1 MPPDPVRESP
11 RWLRERAAMVDH
23 LRVHHQ
29 IRDERVLA
37 AMATVPR
44 HLFVPEALQGLAYG
58 DHALPIAAGQTIS
71 QPAMVAR
78 QSELLGLK
86 PGDRVLEVGAGSGYQ
101 TAVLAALVAQV
112 FSLERIPELAREADR
127 RLRALAI
134 ANATVRC
141 FDGTLGWSAFAPF
154 QAILVTAGAP
164 RIPQPLLDQLEIGG
178 QLVIPV
184 GPTSPTGQDG
194 PQRLLR
200 VTRTTEGSDITDF
213 GPCQFVPLIGKFA
226 WEK

>member
-1 MPPDPVRESP
+1 MPPDSLRESP
-11 RWLRERAAMVDH
+11 RWLRERTAMVDH
-23 LRVHHQ
+23 LRTHHQ

-37 AMATVPR
+37 AMATIPR

-78 QSELLGLK
+78 QTELLDLQS
-86 PGDRVLEVGAGSGYQ
+86 GDRVLEVGAGSGYQ
-101 TAVLAALVAQV
+101 TAVLAHLAAQI

-127 RLRALAI
+127 RIRALAI

-164 RIPQPLLDQLEIGG
+164 QIPQPLLDQLVIGG
-178 QLVIPV
+178 HLVIPV
-184 GPTSPTGQDG
+184 GPAGPAGEDG

-200 VTRTTEGSDITDF
+200 VTRTPDGVVTTDF
-213 GPCQFVPLIGKFA
+213 GPCQFVRLIGKFA

>member
-1 MPPDPVRESP
+1 MPPDPLRESP

-23 LRVHHQ
+23 LRAHHQ

-71 QPAMVAR
+71 HPAMVAR

-101 TAVLAALVAQV
+101 TAVLAALAAQV

-164 RIPQPLLDQLEIGG
+164 RIPQPLLNQLEIGG

-184 GPTSPTGQDG
+184 GPTGPTGQDE

-200 VTRTTEGSDITDF
+200 LTRTAEGFDTTDF
-213 GPCQFVPLIGKFA
+213 GPCQFVRLIGKFA

>member
-1 MPPDPVRESP
+1 MPPDPLRESP
-11 RWLRERAAMVDH
+11 RWLRERTAMVDH
-23 LRVHHQ
+23 LRAHHQ

-44 HLFVPEALQGLAYG
+44 HLFVPEALPGLAYG
-58 DHALPIAAGQTIS
+58 DHALPLSAGPTIS

-101 TAVLAALVAQV
+101 TAVLAQLAAQV
-112 FSLERIPELAREADR
+112 FSLERVPELAREADR

-164 RIPQPLLDQLEIGG
+164 HIPQPLLDQLQIGG
-178 QLVIPV
+178 HLVIPV
-184 GPTSPTGQDG
+184 APTGSTGEDG

-200 VTRTTEGSDITDF
+200 VTRTTEGSDTTDF
-213 GPCQFVPLIGKFA
+213 GPCQFVRLIGKFA

>member
-1 MPPDPVRESP
+1 
-11 RWLRERAAMVDH
+11 MVDH
-23 LRVHHQ
+23 LRAHHQ

-58 DHALPIAAGQTIS
+58 DHALPLAAGQTIS

-101 TAVLAALVAQV
+101 TAVLAALAARV

-184 GPTSPTGQDG
+184 GPASPTGQDE

-200 VTRTTEGSDITDF
+200 VTRTTEGFDTTDF
-213 GPCQFVPLIGKFA
+213 GPCQFVRLIGKFA

>member
-1 MPPDPVRESP
+1 
-11 RWLRERAAMVDH
+11 MVDH
-23 LRVHHQ
+23 LRAHHQ

-58 DHALPIAAGQTIS
+58 DHALPLAADQTIS

-101 TAVLAALVAQV
+101 TAVLAALAAQV

-184 GPTSPTGQDG
+184 GPASPTGQYE

-200 VTRTTEGSDITDF
+200 VTRTTEGFDTTDF
-213 GPCQFVPLIGKFA
+213 GPCQFVRLIGKFA